1 MLKFT
6 KKPFSS
12 SSIKG
17 RQQSYFYNFHNK
29 SCKKKRAQDR
39 KTKTER
45 KTRRD
50 RAGNTKANGRERRTD
65 LGQVFNFKL
74 GCFDDDLPMWM
85 HAHIYS

>member
-1 MLKFT
+1 MGQILGMLKFT

-17 RQQSYFYNFHNK
+17 REQNYFYNFHNK

-45 KTRRD
+45 KIRRD
-50 RAGNTKANGRERRTD
+50 RAGNTKANGREPRTD
-65 LGQVFNFKL
+65 FGSSFQL
-74 GCFDDDLPMWM
+74 
-85 HAHIYS
+85 